1 MTLADKMAEKK
12 AKFPEVLKESLG
24 IVSHACVKLKIGRPT
39 YYKWCKED
47 PEFNALCDEVQEYT
61 MDFVEGKLLELIE
74 EKHPAAIIFYAKT
87 KGKNRGYVERM
98 ETTGKDGGAIKNEI
112 ELSGA
117 DLETLE
123 RARARERAKGVA
135 EYKAAQGL

>member
-12 AKFPEVLKESLG
+12 ARFPEVLKQSLG
-24 IVSHACVKLKIGRPT
+24 IVSHACAKLKVCRPV

-47 PEFNALCDEVQEYT
+47 PEFNALCDEVQEDT

-74 EKHPAAIIFYAKT
+74 EKHPAAVIFYAKT

-98 ETTGKDGGAIKNEI
+98 ETTGAGGGAIKNEVQ
-112 ELSGA
+112 LSGA

-123 RARARERAKGVA
+123 RSRVRERAKGVH
-135 EYKAAQGL
+135 EYKIAQGL